1 MTRIATSMLLIGG
14 LVGLA
19 AAGAAGAAEASTTT
33 PTDMP
38 GIVVRFNSDM
48 LATESGTRTLY
59 RRLKSAAERVC
70 PMETNTRLVNP
81 RVQEC
86 RQEAVT
92 AAVNKIHNQRLAEL
106 HAAANSKSG

>member
-1 MTRIATSMLLIGG
+1 MTRISTSMLLIGG

-19 AAGAAGAAEASTTT
+19 AAGAAGAAEAATM
-33 PTDMP
+33 PTDVP

-48 LATESGTRTLY
+48 LATESGTRHLY
-59 RRLKSAAERVC
+59 RRLKIAAERVC
-70 PMETNTRLVNP
+70 PMASNTRLVSP
-81 RVQEC
+81 RVLEC

>member
-14 LVGLA
+14 LAGLA
-19 AAGAAGAAEASTTT
+19 GAGAAGAATMAE
-33 PTDMP
+33 DVP
-38 GIVVRFNSDM
+38 GIVVHFNKDM
-48 LATESGTRTLY
+48 LTTESGTRILY
-59 RRLKSAAERVC
+59 RRLKSAAERAC
-70 PMETNTRLVNP
+70 PIATNTRLVNP

-106 HAAANSKSG
+106 HAAASSKSG

>member
-14 LVGLA
+14 LAGLA
-19 AAGAAGAAEASTTT
+19 AAGAAGAAEASTM
-33 PTDMP
+33 PADAP

-70 PMETNTRLVNP
+70 PTETNTRLVNP
-81 RVQEC
+81 RVQAC

>member
-19 AAGAAGAAEASTTT
+19 AAGAAGAAEASTT

-59 RRLKSAAERVC
+59 HRLKSAAERVC
-70 PMETNTRLVNP
+70 PMESNTRLVNP

-106 HAAANSKSG
+106 HAAVSSKAG